1 VSIPRHDLD
10 VWSRRIAV
18 VGAAGFLA
26 IGLWAF
32 VDPESFFDEV
42 ATFDPYNQ
50 HLLQDIGAFM
60 IGLGAVLA
68 LAVAVRR
75 LDALTVALLGT
86 GIGSGVHFVSHIIG
100 HDLGGRP
107 GVDLPLF
114 GVLTLVLL
122 APGALRWRGVKAGP
136 E

>member
-1 VSIPRHDLD
+1 VNPALD
-10 VWSRRIAV
+10 VWSRRIAAI
-18 VGAAGFLA
+18 GSAGFLG
-26 IGLWAF
+26 IGVWAF
-32 VDPESFFDEV
+32 VDPESFFDEM
-42 ATFDPYNQ
+42 ATFEPYNQ

-68 LAVAVRR
+68 LTVAVRG

-86 GIGSGVHFVSHIIG
+86 GIGSGVHFVSHVIG

-114 GVLTLVLL
+114 GMLTVVLL
-122 APGALRWRGVKAGP
+122 VPGVLRWRGVTTGGG
-136 E
+136 